1 MNNTKPSPEEIRQIV
16 EGAQR
21 FLAPTT
27 DPRDNELFDP
37 TQPETPPTKESVVE
51 QRPMKHY

>member
-1 MNNTKPSPEEIRQIV
+1 MKIIPPEVRQIV

-21 FLAPTT
+21 FLKPED

-37 TQPETPPTKESVVE
+37 SRPETPPMEETIAA
-51 QRPMKHY
+51 RPVKSDH